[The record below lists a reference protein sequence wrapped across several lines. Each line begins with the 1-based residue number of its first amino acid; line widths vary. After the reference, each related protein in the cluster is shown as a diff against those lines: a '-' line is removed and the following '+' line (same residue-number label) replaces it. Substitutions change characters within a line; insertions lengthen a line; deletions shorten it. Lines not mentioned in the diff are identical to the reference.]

1 MRYHVM
7 NDIDRFGLQNNLG
20 FNTIFLAQAEVKLI
34 ELHPVIYQHE
44 RLVFKFQEMC
54 FRGVVRWLGRT
65 TSEGCFAA

>member
-44 RLVFKFQEMC
+44 RL
-54 FRGVVRWLGRT
+54 GG
-65 TSEGCFAA
+65 